1 MSDLHPGGWVGGTVH
16 LNPEVSMRR
25 LFVFSA
31 MILLASAPAS
41 AQFVAPGG
49 TIPAVANISGGSGS
63 FWRSDV
69 SILNLNSEDTS
80 VVLLLLPELKNSG
93 ADFEPQTSDPLPIV
107 GNGQLTLPNVVTG
120 VFGLR
125 NKKGGLAVFSTD
137 GAPLVIASRTYTNA
151 DEGGSYGL
159 NVYGVLVA
167 DTAWIANVQHDG
179 FYRTNIGVF
188 MPTDPQEGQS
198 TAFYV
203 TVYDEQGAEV
213 GSGSL
218 VFDQAGL
225 WQKNLD
231 YFGVD
236 DPLFDG
242 WVEIRCADPV
252 AIWYAYSTV
261 IDQVTNDS
269 VYRPAITR
277 QSSIP

>member
-1 MSDLHPGGWVGGTVH
+1 
-16 LNPEVSMRR
+16 MRR
-25 LFVFSA
+25 LFVFSTL
-31 MILLASAPAS
+31 ILLASAPVS

-49 TIPAVANISGGSGS
+49 MIPAVANISGGAGS

-69 SILNLNSEDTS
+69 SILNLHSADTS
-80 VVLLLLPELKNSG
+80 VVLLLLPELKNAG
-93 ADFEPQTSDPLPIV
+93 PDFEPQTSDPLPII
-107 GNGQLTLPNVVTG
+107 GGGQLTLANVVTG

-125 NKKGGLAVFSTD
+125 NVKGGLAVFATD
-137 GAPLVIASRTYTNA
+137 LSPLVIASRTYTNA
-151 DEGGSYGL
+151 DQGGSYGL

-167 DTAWIANVQHDG
+167 DTAWIANVEHDG
-179 FYRTNIGVF
+179 FYRTNIGIF

-203 TVYDEQGAEV
+203 TVYDDEGAEV

-236 DPLFDG
+236 DPLLDG
-242 WVEIRCADPV
+242 WVEIRCADPI

-269 VYRPAITR
+269 VYRPAVTR

>member
-1 MSDLHPGGWVGGTVH
+1 
-16 LNPEVSMRR
+16 MRR

-31 MILLASAPAS
+31 LILFAAATAS

-80 VVLLLLPELKNSG
+80 VVLLLLPELKNAG
-93 ADFEPQTSDPLPIV
+93 QDFEPQTSDPLPII

-125 NKKGGLAVFSTD
+125 NVKGGLAVFSTD

-151 DEGGSYGL
+151 DQGGSYGL

-167 DTAWIANVQHDG
+167 DTAWIANVEHDG
-179 FYRTNIGVF
+179 FYRTNVGIF

-203 TVYDEQGAEV
+203 TVFDDQGAEV

-236 DPLFDG
+236 DPLIDG

-269 VYRPAITR
+269 VYRPAVTR

>member
-1 MSDLHPGGWVGGTVH
+1 
-16 LNPEVSMRR
+16 MRR
-25 LFVFSA
+25 SFVFSTL
-31 MILLASAPAS
+31 ILLATAPVG

-49 TIPAVANISGGSGS
+49 SIPAVANISGGSGS

-69 SILNLNSEDTS
+69 SILNLDSADTS

-93 ADFEPQTSDPLPIV
+93 PDFEPQISDPLPIT
-107 GNGQLTLPNVVTG
+107 GNGQLTLSNVVTG

-125 NKKGGLAVFSTD
+125 NVKGGLSIFSTN

-159 NVYGVLVA
+159 NVYGLLVA
-167 DTAWIANVQHDG
+167 DTAWIANVEHDG

-188 MPTDPQEGQS
+188 MPVDPQEGQS
-198 TAFYV
+198 VTFYV
-203 TVYDEQGAEV
+203 TVYDAEGAEV

-218 VFDQAGL
+218 IFEQAGL

-231 YFGVD
+231 YFEVD
-236 DPLFDG
+236 DPLLDG
-242 WVEIRCADPV
+242 WVEIRCADPI
-252 AIWYAYSTV
+252 AIWYGYSTV
-261 IDQVTNDS
+261 IDQATNDS
-269 VYRPAITR
+269 VYRPAVTR

>member
-1 MSDLHPGGWVGGTVH
+1 
-16 LNPEVSMRR
+16 MRR
-25 LFVFSA
+25 FFVISTLIF
-31 MILLASAPAS
+31 LAAVPAG

-49 TIPAVANISGGSGS
+49 SIPAVANISGGSGS

-69 SILNLNSEDTS
+69 SILNLDSADTS
-80 VVLLLLPELKNSG
+80 VVLLLLPELKNAG
-93 ADFEPQTSDPLPIV
+93 PDFEPQISDPLPII
-107 GNGQLTLPNVVTG
+107 GNGQLTLANVVTG

-125 NKKGGLAVFSTD
+125 NVKGGLSIFSTN

-159 NVYGVLVA
+159 NVYGLLVA

-179 FYRTNIGVF
+179 FYRTNVGVF
-188 MPTDPQEGQS
+188 MPVDPQEGES
-198 TAFYV
+198 VAFYV
-203 TVYDEQGAEV
+203 TVYDDQGAEV

-218 VFDQAGL
+218 IFDQAGL

-242 WVEIRCADPV
+242 WVEIRCADPI
-252 AIWYAYSTV
+252 AIWYGYSTV

-269 VYRPAITR
+269 VYRPAVTR